1 MRKICYFINSDWYFD
16 LHWLERASYA
26 QEVGYQIHIIT
37 NFVDQ
42 SLVTKLTKMG
52 FICHNSSISAQS
64 VNPLKFACELVNTTK
79 LIKSINADVLHCI
92 TIKPCLIG
100 GLYAKIFSKNIV
112 ISFVGLGRVF
122 TEKKLKFSLL
132 KQLIIPLYNF
142 IFSNKKSLLTFE
154 HQSDRRCIL
163 HSLKVDEDRTVVID
177 GAGINI
183 IDFPCS
189 KEPLRE
195 IPVVLFASRLL
206 WSKGLTDLINVK
218 NSLHLEGVEFTLNV
232 AGIPTPND
240 PDAIPLG
247 FLEEA
252 HNKGEI
258 NWLGKCDDM
267 KELIKDANIV
277 ALPSVY
283 PEGIPRILL
292 EASSVGRAIISYNV
306 GGCSSLI
313 ENDVN
318 GFIIDKGDIN
328 ALAGCLKHL
337 VINAD
342 VRGRMGENGRKL
354 IEGKFC
360 STIITKDT
368 VNLYGYLLKNKAE

>member
-16 LHWLERASYA
+16 LHWIERALCA
-26 QEVGYQIHIIT
+26 QEAGYQIHIIT

-42 SLVTKLTKMG
+42 LLLSKLVKMG

-64 VNPLKFACELVNTTK
+64 VNPVKFACELINTTK
-79 LIKSINADVLHCI
+79 LIKSINVDVLHCI

-122 TEKKLKFSLL
+122 TEKEFKFSLL
-132 KQLIIPLYNF
+132 KRLIRPLYNF
-142 IFSNKKSLLTFE
+142 IFSNEKSLITFE
-154 HQSDRRCIL
+154 HESDRLCIL
-163 HSLKVDEDRTVVID
+163 NSLKVDKNRTVIIN

-183 IDFPCS
+183 IDFPYS
-189 KEPLRE
+189 KESSRE

-206 WSKGLTDLINVK
+206 WSKGLTDLINVR
-218 NSLHLEGVEFTLNV
+218 NRLYLEGVKFTLNV

-252 HNKGEI
+252 HKKGEI

-267 KELIKDANIV
+267 NKLIKDANIV

-313 ENDVN
+313 ENNKN
-318 GFIIDKGDIN
+318 GFIIDKGDVN
-328 ALAGCLKHL
+328 TLTECLKYL
-337 VINAD
+337 ILNAD
-342 VRGRMGENGRKL
+342 VRARMGENGRSL
-354 IEGKFC
+354 IEERFC
-360 STIITKDT
+360 SRIITKETID
-368 VNLYGYLLKNKAE
+368 LYDYLLTNKFE